1 MLLFIH
7 EIINHINDII
17 NDIEQLCHKPFG
29 LLVKYLSM
37 IYLNNI
43 FISDHFQSIFPHH
56 NVTVLTS
63 TVCLYI
69 WPSLQKV
76 GRQTGIGSFQ

>member
-17 NDIEQLCHKPFG
+17 NDIELLCHKPFG

-43 FISDHFQSIFPHH
+43 FISDHFQSICPHH
-56 NVTVLTS
+56 NDF
-63 TVCLYI
+63 
-69 WPSLQKV
+69 
-76 GRQTGIGSFQ
+76 SFNIDELFHALFWTEVYNSCF